1 MKSETRTNYAPS
13 EHDALG
19 RAVQEARDGNPDL
32 LLRLYHQHAYD
43 QIVTAFRFKV
53 QPPMSSEDLAQE
65 VAVRLARPSGNA
77 NFVTMSKFRSYCFR
91 VAQNIDKD
99 WHGDENRM
107 RLIHESGVLGNGAL
121 RNHEFGQSAR
131 GDASMFEIRD
141 ALEAL
146 SDRQRQAIGS
156 VVSGFKGREGAKQL
170 GMGYPNFREFLFRAR
185 QKAREL
191 LDGR

>member
-19 RAVQEARDGNPDL
+19 RAVQEARDGKPDL

-65 VAVRLARPSGNA
+65 VAIRLARPSGNK
-77 NFVTMSKFRSYCFR
+77 NFVSMSKFRGYCFR
-91 VAQNIDKD
+91 IAQNITRD
-99 WHGDENRM
+99 WHSDENRM
-107 RLIHESGVLGNGAL
+107 RLIHESGVLGNVAL
-121 RNHEFGQSAR
+121 GDHGYGQSAR
-131 GDASMFEIRD
+131 GDVSMFEIRD

-146 SDRQRQAIGS
+146 SYRQRQAIGS
-156 VVSGFKGREGAKQL
+156 VVSGFKGREGAERL
-170 GMGYPNFREFLFRAR
+170 GMNYPNFREFLFRAK